1 MKKTNNGL
9 EIVKEAQSN
18 VRGSKVL
25 LTRKTTLS
33 GNVRHGVVLEDR
45 RGWHKLVGSYLGI
58 APAWKVFKALAQ

>member
-1 MKKTNNGL
+1 MKKTNRGT

-18 VRGSKVL
+18 VRGSKVI

-33 GNVRHGVVLEDR
+33 GKIRHAVVLEDR

-58 APAWKVFKALAQ
+58 APAWKVYKALAK

>member
-1 MKKTNNGL
+1 MKKTNKGL

-25 LTRKTTLS
+25 LTRKTTM
-33 GNVRHGVVLEDR
+33 GGKIRHGVVLEDR
-45 RGWHKLVGSYLGI
+45 RGHKLVGSYLGI